1 MRLVDRSAMIDT
13 RVVRGV
19 LPASTSTFSSKRTD
33 GGRPMRDCRRTL
45 RDGRGSPRY
54 LGAVAGFVL
63 KVIRNSAGLTQ
74 VQLAE
79 DLGVDAASVQG
90 WESGRRPLAAL
101 RTADLMRLRFRL
113 LRCDAQ
119 PSSLTTLDDAI
130 HADLIIDETVRAHD
144 QRREHDEHPLGVMV
158 HQCTLSDLLT
168 WPFTGIA
175 PAPLRDL
182 ARVRVRHGPVPN
194 QPMITEDE
202 RTCFFDD
209 LLLTAQAKPDAPNEH
224 TRLARR
230 QAIYLLGFDTRTDT
244 AEWLHAEQR
253 RALRNAGGTDHVPS
267 WVAVRSSAVALAH
280 RGDREPLRAF
290 LRQALVTDRQEQ
302 ANLNYWAYWVGEI
315 DGLQVDDT
323 FMNRINP
330 QSWSGVRLLEHLLE
344 LLDPGS
350 GHTELNIHTLWA
362 LLLAHPTLPSNH
374 PHLKPRTTN
383 ALDQLTEDHD
393 LSPPAR
399 RELSDIAYALRLAHR

>member
-1 MRLVDRSAMIDT
+1 MRGS
-13 RVVRGV
+13 
-19 LPASTSTFSSKRTD
+19 
-33 GGRPMRDCRRTL
+33 RRTL
-45 RDGRGSPRY
+45 RDGRGSSRY
-54 LGAVAGFVL
+54 LGAVSGFVL

-79 DLGVDAASVQG
+79 DLGVDPASVQG

-113 LRCDAQ
+113 LRCDGP
-119 PSSLTTLDDAI
+119 PSSLPTLDDAV
-130 HADLIIDETVRAHD
+130 HADLIIGETVRTHD
-144 QRREHDEHPLGVMV
+144 QRRKHEKHPLGAMV
-158 HQCTLSDLLT
+158 HQRALSDLLT

-182 ARVRVRHGPVPN
+182 ARVQVRHGPVPN
-194 QPMITEDE
+194 QPVITEDE
-202 RTCFFDD
+202 RACFFDD
-209 LLLTAQAKPDAPNEH
+209 LLLTAQAKPDDPNEH

-230 QAIYLLGFDTRTDT
+230 QAIYLLGFDTRIDT

-253 RALRNAGGTDHVPS
+253 RALSDAQGTDHVPS

-280 RGDREPLRAF
+280 SGDRDPLRTF
-290 LRQALVTDRQEQ
+290 LHQALVTDRQEQ

-315 DGLQVDDT
+315 DGVQVDDK

-344 LLDPGS
+344 LLDPDAGD
-350 GHTELNIHTLWA
+350 TELNIHTLWA
-362 LLLAHPTLPSNH
+362 LLLAHPTLLNSH
-374 PHLKPRTTN
+374 PHLKLRTTN
-383 ALDQLTEDHD
+383 ALDRLTEDHD